1 MDMSK
6 VDGRRDRQDACP
18 TLRASLVLS
27 LAAFLLAG
35 CATETPQC
43 RAFDFARDTFAYRN
57 ELVWAYQHDP
67 VNRKTEISR
76 REPRPDYTQR
86 CFVVS
91 RAARQ
96 FFDHASF
103 DATKSAADE
112 KMYRRLVRKVMS
124 RSARSAS
131 SERERVVIPG
141 YADLRG
147 FSRDW
152 EGLLKEE
159 SGGPWRSYLQCGN
172 WRMILPFTRGQQQ
185 RTAEALAR
193 HLKSGRPQIAHLVRF
208 PQLTINHAL
217 VVYDSK
223 ETDHGRTFLAYDPN
237 DNLQPIELVYDGAR
251 RWFLLGPNDYFAGG
265 PVNVYPA
272 YQGWCY

>member
-1 MDMSK
+1 MRIK
-6 VDGRRDRQDACP
+6 LGRELNRDFRGFAATC
-18 TLRASLVLS
+18 VL
-27 LAAFLLAG
+27 FLLVG
-35 CATETPQC
+35 CATEPPQA
-43 RAFDFARDTFAYRN
+43 RRFNFASDTFAYSN

-67 VNRKTEISR
+67 ITRKTHISR
-76 REPRPDYTQR
+76 REPRPNYTQR

-103 DATKSAADE
+103 DPAKPACGE
-112 KMYRRLVRKVMS
+112 KAYRRLVREVMC
-124 RSARSAS
+124 RSARSGS
-131 SERERVVIPG
+131 SESERVVIPG
-141 YADLRG
+141 YADLRS

-152 EGLLKEE
+152 EALLKEE

-185 RTAEALAR
+185 HTADALTR
-193 HLKSGRPQIAHLVRF
+193 RLKSGRPQIAHLVRF

-223 ETDHGRTFLAYDPN
+223 ETDCGRTFLAYDPN
-237 DNLQPIELVYDGAR
+237 DNRDPIQLVYDGGR
-251 RWFLLGPNDYFAGG
+251 RWFLLAPNAYFAGG